1 MKGLVIDYSLSFTA
15 ASLMYFETEQVANL
29 YLEHQDWNVAK
40 QLVIDENILQK
51 GTVSTRK
58 REFAEIKKRLK
69 DLNNNELKFITE
81 CTIDELKFFCLYLCS
96 RSYRLL
102 YEFIVEV
109 VREKY
114 LMFDYSIFD
123 SDYARFIESKTASSI
138 KLQKMTEKTHY
149 KIKQVIFK
157 ILAQSGLIDSV
168 KTKNIQKPYIPKE
181 LETIVANFS
190 VKYLAVFLYSDT
202 DIKNIKEGL
211 NV

>member
-1 MKGLVIDYSLSFTA
+1 MH
-15 ASLMYFETEQVANL
+15 FETEQIANL
-29 YLEHQDWNVAK
+29 YLEHQDWGIVQ
-40 QLVIDENILQK
+40 QLVIDDNILQK

-58 REFAEIKKRLK
+58 REFSEIKKRLK
-69 DLNNNELKFITE
+69 DLNNDELKFITE
-81 CTIDELKFFCLYLCS
+81 CTTDELKLFCLYLCS
-96 RSYRLL
+96 RTYRIL

-114 LMFDYSIFD
+114 LMFDYSILD
-123 SDYARFIESKTASSI
+123 SDYARFIESKTASSL
-138 KLQKMTEKTHY
+138 KLQNITEITQY
-149 KIKQVIFK
+149 KIKNVIFRM
-157 ILAQSGLIDSV
+157 LVQSGIIDSS

>member
-1 MKGLVIDYSLSFTA
+1 
-15 ASLMYFETEQVANL
+15 MYFETEQVANL
-29 YLEHQDWNVAK
+29 YLEHQDWNVVG
-40 QLVIDENILQK
+40 QLIVDKNIMQK
-51 GTVSTRK
+51 GTISTRK

-69 DLNNNELKFITE
+69 HLNDDELKFITE
-81 CTIDELKFFCLYLCS
+81 CTMDELKLFCLYLCS
-96 RSYRLL
+96 RTYRLL

-114 LMFDYSIFD
+114 LMFDYSILD

-138 KLQKMTEKTHY
+138 KLQNITETTQY
-149 KIKQVIFK
+149 GIKNLIFRM
-157 ILAQSGLIDSV
+157 LAQSGLIGSV
-168 KTKNIQKPYIPKE
+168 KAKNIQKPYIPKK
-181 LETIVANFS
+181 LETIVANYS